1 MQPMNEN
8 YNGQMAGYPMRDGM
22 PMQHE
27 EQGRN
32 SMEHEHHEMS
42 PKEIMRKVKDHDF
55 KDEVEIG
62 MKYLDY
68 ATAFD
73 QVGQECLAKK
83 FAEMGYEEYTH
94 AYVQREML
102 MDEGRSPSVEDE
114 TLFKQ
119 LESRIHTL
127 FRG

>member
-8 YNGQMAGYPMRDGM
+8 YNGQMAGYPM
-22 PMQHE
+22 QHE
-27 EQGRN
+27 
-32 SMEHEHHEMS
+32 EHEHHEMS

-102 MDEGRSPSVEDE
+102 MDVGRTPSVEDE
-114 TLFKQ
+114 TMFKQ
-119 LESRIHTL
+119 LENRIHTL